1 MTTSRKSFNNWN
13 EFAIHF
19 REENNPKSEQED
31 KKIKRYNTKY
41 EDSENLNLAE
51 PKLKSKKTRSPPP
64 SKSPSLQQVSFA
76 TPPVSFT
83 TPPKETPA
91 EPPSCPNAPQK
102 AKTRAQRRQV
112 DSDPPLQQLFVEPKK
127 KKERRSDYY
136 VKQDTIKQN
145 RGVFSKMM
153 LTE

>member
-1 MTTSRKSFNNWN
+1 MTTSSKSFTNWK
-13 EFAIHF
+13 EFATHF
-19 REENNPKSEQED
+19 REENNPKSPDQED

-41 EDSENLNLAE
+41 EDSENLDLAE
-51 PKLKSKKTRSPPP
+51 PNLKSKKTRSPPP
-64 SKSPSLQQVSFA
+64 SKPPSLRI
-76 TPPVSFT
+76 SFT
-83 TPPKETPA
+83 TPPKENPA
-91 EPPSCPNAPQK
+91 ELPPSCPNAPQK

-112 DSDPPLQQLFVEPKK
+112 DSDPPVQLIVEPKK

>member
-1 MTTSRKSFNNWN
+1 MTTSRNSFNNWN

-19 REENNPKSEQED
+19 REENNPKTDQED

-41 EDSENLNLAE
+41 EDSENLDLAE
-51 PKLKSKKTRSPPP
+51 PKLKSKKNRSPPP
-64 SKSPSLQQVSFA
+64 SKPPSLQVSFT

-112 DSDPPLQQLFVEPKK
+112 DSDPPVQQLFVEPKK